1 MPKQKGKILINE
13 MSIKAQTMLLAIAND
28 ESVFA
33 VKFEVL
39 RLDWAWPVGRPK
51 TTWLRKNDEND
62 RILHCLKKD

>member
-39 RLDWAWPVGRPK
+39 RLDWA
-51 TTWLRKNDEND
+51 
-62 RILHCLKKD
+62 